1 MKLKFWIKL
10 ASSLID
16 TCASSYLFYKELG
29 ALTEAARGGI
39 NQP

>member
-16 TCASSYLFYKELG
+16 TCANYLFYKKLG